1 MRAILTSEE
10 FAATIIKLRKAGQ
23 DTEKR
28 RLILKDIPLMER
40 PALLLAE
47 GQTMVDELIPPF
59 QAKYPDRPKH
69 EIILMVHKHLDRYG
83 NRELTYEQLFETI

>member
-1 MRAILTSEE
+1 MMTREE
-10 FAATIIKLRKAGQ
+10 FDATIVKLRAAGQ
-23 DTEKR
+23 DDEKR

-47 GQTMVDELIPPF
+47 GHTMVNELIPPF

-69 EIILMVHKHLDRYG
+69 EIILMVHKHLDRYS

>member
-1 MRAILTSEE
+1 MTREE
-10 FAATIIKLRKAGQ
+10 FDATITKLRAAGQ
-23 DTEKR
+23 DDEKR
-28 RLILKDIPLMER
+28 RLILKDIPLIER

-47 GQTMVDELIPPF
+47 GHTMVNELIPPF

-69 EIILMVHKHLDRYG
+69 EIILMVHKHLDRYS